1 MKRLENKTAIV
12 TGGGQGIGRAI
23 ARTFAKQGAVVFI
36 PDYFKERAE
45 ETAKLIQAEGG
56 TAYGDQC
63 DVTDEASVQAMISR
77 TIEKMGKIDV
87 LVNNAGIE
95 LYKSIEDISVAEWD
109 RVMAVNVRGIFLCCK
124 YALPHMKKAGK
135 GNIINMG
142 STAGYIGAPAQTVY
156 CASKGAVHQFTK
168 ALALECGPAGIKVNA
183 IAPGGVN
190 TPMLD
195 YLAEENE
202 KKGIDVKAWVAG
214 AQFGGILQPED
225 VAGMALF
232 LASDES
238 RTVHGAALL
247 IDGGFTAG

>member
-1 MKRLENKTAIV
+1 MKRLEGKTAIV

-23 ARTFAKQGAVVFI
+23 SETFAREGARVWI
-36 PDYFKERAE
+36 PDVVKDRAE
-45 ETAKLIQAEGG
+45 ATVAAIRANGG
-56 TAYGDQC
+56 TAYADQC
-63 DVTDEASVQAMISR
+63 DVTEEASVKAMIDR
-77 TIEKMGKIDV
+77 AVAQIGRLDI

-95 LYKSIEDISVAEWD
+95 LLKTIDEINVPEWD

-124 YALPHMKKAGK
+124 HAIPHFKKQGK

-142 STAGYIGAPAQTVY
+142 SSAGYIGAPFQTAY

-168 ALALECGPAGIKVNA
+168 ALALEVGALGIKVNA

-195 YLAEENE
+195 YLDEEFR
-202 KKGIDVKAWVAG
+202 KKGIDVKSYINM
-214 AQFGGILQPED
+214 QFGGMQQPQD
-225 VAGMALF
+225 IADMALF

-238 RTVHGAALL
+238 RVVHGAALL
-247 IDGGFTAG
+247 IDGGLTAA